1 MKGFGIRLGLVL
13 LLVSVA
19 CAPAAEAPPRA
30 PAPEAPPR
38 TAERSEI
45 RKDAGE
51 ALPSAA
57 EERIIVRSAK
67 MALLVA
73 DVLDTRNKIA
83 NLAHSF
89 GGYVVSSKLAD
100 EEGDVMGS
108 ISIRVP
114 DAKLDQALSELR
126 NLAIRVQSESTS
138 AKDMTEQYVDLKSRL
153 KNAEATEGQY
163 LALLEKA
170 KNAEEILKI
179 YEKLTQVRREIEQI
193 KGRMQY
199 LEQTSAMSLI
209 EIELKSVS
217 SGRGLILAGWD
228 ALEILKSALRGLF
241 ATAQFLAA
249 LAIFLIVFTPVWG
262 PIVAI
267 VYWVKRRRRKTS
279 GAK

>member
-1 MKGFGIRLGLVL
+1 MKGLGIGLGLVL

-19 CAPAAEAPPRA
+19 CAPAAEPPPKA
-30 PAPEAPPR
+30 PAVEAPPKP
-38 TAERSEI
+38 AERSVI
-45 RKDAGE
+45 SKDAGE
-51 ALPSAA
+51 GPPSAA
-57 EERIIVRSAK
+57 EQRMIVHSAK

-73 DVLDTRNKIA
+73 DVLDTRNKIT
-83 NLAHSF
+83 NLAQSF
-89 GGYVVSSKLAD
+89 GGYVVSSRLAG
-100 EEGDVMGS
+100 EEGDVWGS

-126 NLAIRVQSESTS
+126 NLAVRVQSESTS
-138 AKDMTEQYVDLKSRL
+138 AKDITEQYVDLKSRL

-179 YEKLTQVRREIEQI
+179 YEKLTQVRRDIEQI

-209 EIELKSVS
+209 EIELRPVGSAK
-217 SGRGLILAGWD
+217 GLILAGWD

-241 ATAQFLAA
+241 STAQFLAA
-249 LAIFLIVFTPVWG
+249 LAIFLIVFIPVWG

-267 VYWVKRRRRKTS
+267 VYWVKRRRRKT
-279 GAK
+279 